1 MRPMTNNPPGH
12 DEAAFVIPD
21 DDPLLQALRSAHSQ
35 HWAELPFEEIVLRAL
50 RVGAKVLLA
59 SKRPRRRSREVGDL
73 IERTYTALRKKN
85 GREPTAQD
93 VMIELPRYDDA
104 RILDHV
110 SYKVISWLD
119 ARGHEHRM
127 RLSTLRNRLRPL
139 RAKGVSPKIHE

>member
-1 MRPMTNNPPGH
+1 MTNNPPGH
-12 DEAAFVIPD
+12 DEAAFVIAD

-50 RVGAKVLLA
+50 RIGAKVLLA

-85 GREPTAQD
+85 GREPTAED
-93 VMIELPRYDDA
+93 VMIELPSYDDDH
-104 RILDHV
+104 ILDHV
-110 SYKVISWLD
+110 SHEFISWPD
-119 ARGHEHRM
+119 ARGHEHIM

-139 RAKGVSPKIHE
+139 RAKVVSAKIHE

>member
-1 MRPMTNNPPGH
+1 MTNNGSGR
-12 DEAAFVIPD
+12 DEPALVIPD
-21 DDPLLQALRSAHSQ
+21 SAPLLHALRTAHSQ

-73 IERTYTALRKKN
+73 IERTYTALRKKD

-93 VMIELPRYDDA
+93 VMIELPGYDTA

-110 SYKVISWLD
+110 SYEVFSWLD

-139 RAKGVSPKIHE
+139 RAKGVSAKAHE